1 MSKYPDNVVF
11 NYEEKK
17 FDANTKEYPTS
28 SSSPNFSVEVIDK
41 SLPHECKN
49 HFETQLK
56 ELQDKY
62 QKIKRE
68 YEWTELI
75 YKSDYR
81 FKPDVGS
88 TYHLYKKDGKTN
100 FLSLVEPESWEKV
113 HLGSFKLL
121 SLGKWVKV

>member
-1 MSKYPDNVVF
+1 MSKG
-11 NYEEKK
+11 KQIK
-17 FDANTKEYPTS
+17 RS
-28 SSSPNFSVEVIDK
+28 
-41 SLPHECKN
+41 
-49 HFETQLK
+49 
-56 ELQDKY
+56 KY

-113 HLGSFKLL
+113 YLGSFKLL
-121 SLGKWVKV
+121 SFGKWVKV